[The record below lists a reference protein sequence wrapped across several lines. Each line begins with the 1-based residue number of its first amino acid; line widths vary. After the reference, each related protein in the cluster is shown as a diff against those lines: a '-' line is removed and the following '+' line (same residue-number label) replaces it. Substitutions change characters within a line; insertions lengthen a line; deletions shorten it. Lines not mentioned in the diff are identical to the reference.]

1 MDIILWLFGVAGV
14 VKMAEELINTLLK
27 LTPYSIIYG

>member
-1 MDIILWLFGVAGV
+1 MDIILWLFGVASV
-14 VKMAEELINTLLK
+14 VKMAEELINSLLN